1 MLSSLQKLV
10 LNILSGNNRMT
21 LSKRMEVLR
30 NNALNDREKKFQ
42 NWRKIKENIWRSLL
56 VREIEM
62 QYFQYY

>member
-42 NWRKIKENIWRSLL
+42 N
-56 VREIEM
+56 
-62 QYFQYY
+62 